1 MSVQILT
8 MGFTKKSAE
17 DFFDSIRERHVEI
30 LIDVRLNNQSQ
41 LAGFT
46 KGRDLAFFLK
56 EICNCR
62 YSHEIQFAPTKD
74 ILNRYKKEQIS
85 WEEYEVEYNELIKK
99 RNVLDIFKKKYLD
112 YDKVLLLCSEP
123 TPECCHRR
131 LLADFLSGE
140 LGNKVI
146 HI

>member
-1 MSVQILT
+1 MDLYT
-8 MGFTKKSAE
+8 MGFTQKSAE
-17 DFFDSIRERHVEI
+17 KFFSLIKQNNIEL

-46 KGRDLAFFLK
+46 KGRDLKFFLEK
-56 EICNCR
+56 ICNCK
-62 YSHEIQFAPTKD
+62 YVHEEMFAPTKD
-74 ILNRYKKEQIS
+74 ILSDYKKKVIT
-85 WEEYEVEYNELIKK
+85 WNEYVDKFD
-99 RNVLDIFKKKYLD
+99 VLLNRRPIEKLFLKHTEG

-131 LLADFLSGE
+131 LLAEYLANIVS
-140 LGNKVI
+140 NIKII

>member
-1 MSVQILT
+1 MHILT
-8 MGFTKKSAE
+8 MGFTKKNAE
-17 DFFDSIRERHVEI
+17 EFFGLIREYHVEI

-46 KGRDLAFFLK
+46 KGRDIEFFLK
-56 EICNCR
+56 EICDCR

-85 WEEYEVEYNELIKK
+85 WEKYEVEYKELIKK
-99 RNVLDIFKKKYLD
+99 RNVLNIFMQKYSI
-112 YDKVLLLCSEP
+112 YDKVLFLCSEP

-131 LLADFLSGE
+131 LLAEFLNEE
-140 LGNKVI
+140 LGVEVI

>member
-1 MSVQILT
+1 MQILT

-17 DFFDSIRERHVEI
+17 DFFNLVREHHI
-30 LIDVRLNNQSQ
+30 QMLIDVRLNNQSQ

-46 KGRDLAFFLK
+46 KGRDLVFFLK
-56 EICNCR
+56 EICNCE

-74 ILNRYKKEQIS
+74 ILDRYKKGQIN
-85 WEEYEVEYNELIKK
+85 WENYENQYIELISK
-99 RNVLDIFKKKYLD
+99 RNVVDIFKTKYLK

-131 LLADFLSGE
+131 LLAEFLSKE
-140 LGNKVI
+140 LENKIV